1 MNILQLERIFEIQN
15 EYLKHRIETE
25 QKLKYRTRREDN
37 RTILT
42 QNKYL
47 NYNTDFWDIE
57 EIFQIGN
64 KYLKYRINI

>member
-1 MNILQLERIFEIQN
+1 MNILQSECTFQIQN
-15 EYLKHRIETE
+15 EYLKHGIEIE
-25 QKLKYRTRREDN
+25 VQNKREEN

-47 NYNTDFWDIE
+47 KYNTDFWDIE
-57 EIFQIGN
+57 QIFQIGN